1 MSASTAP
8 VPTAAPAE
16 RADAGLGWQWPRF
29 DHAALMV
36 ARRDFLAW
44 AKYYQTSVLLNFGEP
59 LTNLL
64 ALGFGLGTYVAK
76 MNGDP
81 FVDFIGPGL
90 LAVTAMNAVTFD
102 VTFEAYDRLNENGI
116 YQAMIAAPLSAAQI
130 VGGELLWEAGR
141 SLLYGSVFFVVLLAL
156 GLVHSWWS
164 LLLPLPLVAAGFL
177 FAAPGLLVATWA
189 KNHEQL
195 FYYFSLVVT
204 PMFLFSGVFFPLT
217 HLPAGVRLLIEAT
230 PLVHVVNIVRALVL
244 GNVSASLWVDALWI
258 VVYVAI
264 LTLLPA
270 RVLARRLTR

>member
-1 MSASTAP
+1 MSAETA
-8 VPTAAPAE
+8 PTAAPAGQA
-16 RADAGLGWQWPRF
+16 RAGGGLGWQWPRF

-36 ARRDFLAW
+36 ARRDYLAW
-44 AKYYQTSVLLNFGEP
+44 VKYYRSSVLLNFGEP

-141 SLLYGSVFFVVLLAL
+141 SLLYGTVFFIVLLAL

-164 LLLPLPLVAAGFL
+164 LLLPLPLVASGLL

-195 FYYFSLVVT
+195 FYYFSLVIT
-204 PMFLFSGVFFPLT
+204 PMFMFSGVFFPLT
-217 HLPAGVRLLIEAT
+217 HLPTAVRVLMEAT
-230 PLVHVVNIVRALVL
+230 PLVHVVNIVRALLLGSVHAGLWLDAAWVVL
-244 GNVSASLWVDALWI
+244 Y
-258 VVYVAI
+258 VVV
-264 LTLLPA
+264 LTLFPA
-270 RVLARRLTR
+270 RILARRLTR